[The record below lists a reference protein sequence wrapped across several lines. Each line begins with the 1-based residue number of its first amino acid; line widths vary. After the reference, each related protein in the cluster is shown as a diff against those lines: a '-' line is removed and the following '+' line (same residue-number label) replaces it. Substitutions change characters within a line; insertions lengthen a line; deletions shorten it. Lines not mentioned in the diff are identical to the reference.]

1 MCQGPFCQSLWPAT
15 LTKFRLQTCQMFENA
30 AKGKYAML
38 LCGPVGNFLFK
49 ENGSKVK
56 TPTEKAYMNPGPDPV
71 PQ

>member
-1 MCQGPFCQSLWPAT
+1 
-15 LTKFRLQTCQMFENA
+15 MFENA

>member
-1 MCQGPFCQSLWPAT
+1 M
-15 LTKFRLQTCQMFENA
+15 LQ
-30 AKGKYAML
+30 KGNML
-38 LCGPVGNFLFK
+38 CCCGPVGNFLFK

>member
-1 MCQGPFCQSLWPAT
+1 MPNVLH
-15 LTKFRLQTCQMFENA
+15 A

-56 TPTEKAYMNPGPDPV
+56 TPTEKAYIPTLAWTQDPV